1 MRPINHYIISGDTI
15 ATELPFLTGVNHLWI
30 LLETNIMRSLI
41 VCSANITRHVAD
53 LRTNLRMYETDV
65 YLYGDITTFLKN
77 ESTKENL
84 S

>member
-41 VCSANITRHVAD
+41 VCSANIANNATRCRFAYKFAYVRD
-53 LRTNLRMYETDV
+53 GCIFIRGYNDV
-65 YLYGDITTFLKN
+65 FK
-77 ESTKENL
+77 K
-84 S
+84 